1 MRHISQYLTPLLVIF
16 SICGCTGERYP
27 KGMTNAERKE
37 YYKNFNE
44 SKTDEEWEQI
54 RQERENSSIR
64 EDASAGSIPFGIKN
78 NSLSTKRLR
87 IADNVLDFKPLKTSY
102 VGFEPGTKVY
112 LIKGED
118 EKDEYLFTITEDDED
133 RVFRILN

>member
-1 MRHISQYLTPLLVIF
+1 MRHILQCLTSLLIVL
-16 SICGCTGERYP
+16 SIYGCAGERYP

-54 RQERENSSIR
+54 RQERRNISTR
-64 EDASAGSIPFGIKN
+64 EDASIGSIPFGIKN

-87 IADNVLDFKPLKTSY
+87 IANNVLDLKPLKTSY
-102 VGFEPGTKVY
+102 VGFEPGTEVY
-112 LIKGED
+112 LVKGED
-118 EKDEYLFTITEDDED
+118 EQDEYLFTITKEDED
-133 RVFRILN
+133 RVFRILK